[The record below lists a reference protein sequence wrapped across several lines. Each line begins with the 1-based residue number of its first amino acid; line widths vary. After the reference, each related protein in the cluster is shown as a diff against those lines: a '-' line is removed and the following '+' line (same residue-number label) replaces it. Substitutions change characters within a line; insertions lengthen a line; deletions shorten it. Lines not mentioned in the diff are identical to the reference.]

1 MHPMQ
6 KHLSTLTLHG
16 IDLQVVRQGAGPPLL
31 LLHGGDGPQDE
42 LPFFRRLAEHFE
54 VIAPVHPGFAGSAVP
69 PHFDSMDDLVYL
81 YLDVLDA
88 LDLRQVVL
96 MGFAMGGWAAV
107 EIAVRT
113 TARLAKLILVDAVG
127 VRPGDR
133 ETRDIADIFGMAE
146 AQLARLLY
154 HDPTRSPDF
163 GAVSDEDMA
172 RLAANRIAH
181 AMYTW
186 NPYMHNPK
194 LRYRL
199 HRVDVPTLLVW
210 GESDGVVS
218 TAYAEA
224 YRAML
229 PDARLVIIPEA
240 GHMPQVEQPERFLD
254 AVLSFATR

>member
-1 MHPMQ
+1 
-6 KHLSTLTLHG
+6 
-16 IDLQVVRQGAGPPLL
+16 VRQGAGLPLL
-31 LLHGGDGPQDE
+31 LLHGGDGPQDH
-42 LPFFRRLAEHFE
+42 LPFFQRLAEHFE

-69 PHFDSMDDLVYL
+69 PYFDSMDDLAYL

-127 VRPGDR
+127 VKPGGR
-133 ETRDIADIFGMAE
+133 ETRDIADIFGMPE
-146 AQLARLLY
+146 AQLTNLLY
-154 HDPTRSPDF
+154 HNPATGPDLD
-163 GAVSDEDMA
+163 AVSDEAMT
-172 RLAANRIAH
+172 RLAGNRIAH

-194 LRYRL
+194 LRHRL
-199 HRVDVPTLLVW
+199 HRIDVPVLLVW

-229 PDARLVIIPEA
+229 PDARLVVIPEA

-254 AVLSFATR
+254 AVLPFATR

>member
-1 MHPMQ
+1 MQ
-6 KHLSTLTLHG
+6 KHLSTLALHG

-31 LLHGGDGPQDE
+31 LLHGGDGPQDQ

-81 YLDVLDA
+81 YLDLLDA

-113 TARLAKLILVDAVG
+113 TARLAKLVLVDAVG
-127 VRPGDR
+127 VKPGGR

-154 HDPTRSPDF
+154 HDPTRSPDL

-172 RLAANRIAH
+172 RLAGNRIAH

-199 HRVDVPTLLVW
+199 HRVG